1 MARLLLVDDEPNILK
16 SVGDALGHEG
26 YDVVRAAT
34 IAQAKAAAADSFDAV
49 LLDVWLPDGS
59 GLEWLPEFKA
69 AWPDAVVIMI
79 SGHAELTDA
88 VQATHRGAFDFLE
101 KPLSLVK
108 LLITLQNG
116 LEIEALRRERL
127 RQRQTEASTYAI
139 LGKSKEILEVLATIE
154 QVAKSDARVL
164 IEGENGTGKEL
175 VARQIH
181 MQSDRAAGPFV
192 AVNCAALP
200 ENLVESELFGHEKGA
215 FTGAVKAQAG
225 RFEQAQGG
233 TLFLDEV
240 GDLPAAAQAKL
251 LRVLE
256 EKTVRRLGSGHER
269 NVDARILA
277 ASNRSLSVM
286 VQDGA
291 FRQDLLFRLSVV
303 PIVVPPLR
311 TRPGDIELLANTF
324 LEQMAGDGDSRRLLP
339 GALTLL
345 RRYAF
350 PGNIRELRNMMERLH
365 ILTSARQVSE
375 QHLLGLFPE
384 MGTAGGAQIRPYAAQ
399 IDDTERAILLKA
411 LDASGWNVT
420 TAAKHLNLERS
431 HLHKKM
437 KALEL
442 ERPEGS

>member
-16 SVGDALGHEG
+16 SVGDALSHDG

-34 IAQAKAAAADSFDAV
+34 IAEGKVAAADSFDAV

-59 GLEWLPEFKA
+59 GLEWLPELKA

-79 SGHAELTDA
+79 SGHAQLTDA
-88 VQATHRGAFDFLE
+88 VHATHRGAFDFLE
-101 KPLSLVK
+101 KPLSLDK
-108 LLITLQNG
+108 LLITLRNG
-116 LEIEALRRERL
+116 LEIEELRRERL
-127 RQRQTEASTYAI
+127 RQRQAEASRYAI
-139 LGKSKEILEVLATIE
+139 LGKSKEILQVLATIE
-154 QVAKSDARVL
+154 QVAHSDARVL

-215 FTGAVKAQAG
+215 FTGAVKAQPG

-256 EKTVRRLGSGHER
+256 EKTVRRLGSSRER
-269 NVDARILA
+269 SVDARVISA
-277 ASNRSLSVM
+277 TNRKIGGM
-286 VQDGA
+286 VQSGE
-291 FRQDLLFRLSVV
+291 FREDLLFRLSVIPLEV
-303 PIVVPPLR
+303 PSLR
-311 TRPGDIELLANTF
+311 GRTEDIELLANHF
-324 LEQMAGDGDSRRLLP
+324 LEQVAGDGEPVRLMP
-339 GALTLL
+339 GAMKQLQA
-345 RRYAF
+345 YSF

-365 ILTSARQVSE
+365 ILSRRRQVTDLDLRS
-375 QHLLGLFPE
+375 LFPE
-384 MGTAGGAQIRPYAAQ
+384 MQPLDSTGLSDYATQMAEA
-399 IDDTERAILLKA
+399 ERDIIVQA
-411 LDASGWNVT
+411 LDMSGWHVT
-420 TAAKHLNLERS
+420 LAAKSLKLERS
-431 HLHKKM
+431 HLYKKM
-437 KALEL
+437 KALGI
-442 ERPEGS
+442 ERPDGH